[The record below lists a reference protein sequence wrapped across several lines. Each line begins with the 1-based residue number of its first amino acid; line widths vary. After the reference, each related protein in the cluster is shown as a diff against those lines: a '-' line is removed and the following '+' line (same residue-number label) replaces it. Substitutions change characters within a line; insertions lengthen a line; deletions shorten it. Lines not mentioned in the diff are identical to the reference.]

1 VPAEPNLIESRN
13 AMRLLVVAAAL
24 TALVA
29 SALPTSPADA
39 QPRKRYTSRDGHTVI
54 ISRDE
59 NGRTRTRV
67 VVQKRSFLDGGT
79 EVAPGERK
87 YRDYVEGPNGL
98 MPFGVI
104 NNTAFSHRSPLP
116 GPFDLP
122 GRNNPMQW

>member
-1 VPAEPNLIESRN
+1 
-13 AMRLLVVAAAL
+13 MRLLVAAAAL
-24 TALVA
+24 TGLVV
-29 SALPTSPADA
+29 SAFVTSPADA
-39 QPRKRYTSRDGHTVI
+39 QSRKRYTSRDGHTVI
-54 ISRDE
+54 VSRDE

-98 MPFGVI
+98 MPFGTI